1 MLPYSWT
8 FQACGYLSRC
18 RPTSMASKTNLHL
31 YMRKRG
37 LIIRSTIVLPA
48 RFRPEKRMKYAHE
61 TFHACATCRSRALE
75 TGTQTITFIFLDY
88 EERSESLWEKI
99 QKKTAEAVQWSRVV
113 TALAPLI
120 MWSRQDRNIIIN
132 IQVSSDRSRSCK
144 FDSSGYEVTVLSSMY
159 LDRR

>member
-1 MLPYSWT
+1 
-8 FQACGYLSRC
+8 
-18 RPTSMASKTNLHL
+18 MASKTNLHL

-37 LIIRSTIVLPA
+37 LIIRITIALSG
-48 RFRPEKRMKYAHE
+48 RIRPEKRMKCAHE
-61 TFHACATCRSRALE
+61 AFHACATCRSRAF
-75 TGTQTITFIFLDY
+75 GDWYSDHHVVFLDN
-88 EERSESLWEKI
+88 EERSESLWGKI

-120 MWSRQDRNIIIN
+120 MWSRQDRNIIID
-132 IQVSSDRSRSCK
+132 IQLSSDRSRSSK